1 MNENFK
7 FEVLHVDKQ
16 TGARLGRLHTPHGD
30 IDTPVYMPVGTQATV
45 KAMTPRDV
53 EETGASILLSNTYH
67 LYLRPG
73 HKLVEQAGGLHKF
86 MHWDMPILTDS
97 GGFQVF
103 SLANKKDIHEDGVLF
118 RSHIDGS
125 KHLFTPESVMAVEQ
139 ALGADIAM
147 CFDEC
152 APGTADYRYAVKAMD
167 RTHRWAERCKE
178 VHTRP
183 DQALFGIVQGC
194 VYEDLR
200 IESAKNLASMDFPGY
215 GIGGLSVGEPKEKM
229 YEMLDAIR
237 PYMPENKPRYLMG
250 VGSPDCLIEGV
261 KRGVDMFDCVLQTR
275 AARNGLALTRKGRI
289 MLRNQTYAED
299 YCPAPSSPCT
309 TSASPCGSWRTSEKP
324 SRRTGSATSP
334 GSSWRSSCSDGV
346 RSDIDNGIGDGGP
359 GGVHRPGTT
368 RRRLRGPVWGLGGG
382 EDRLLPR
389 RRPCSGARS
398 FEQPYLHHRAG
409 VPHSSAPLPLRR
421 LSAGGRR

>member
-73 HKLVEQAGGLHKF
+73 HRLVEQAGGLHKF
-86 MHWDMPILTDS
+86 MHWDRPILTDS

-103 SLANKKDIHEDGVLF
+103 SLAKKGDIHEDGVLF
-118 RSHIDGS
+118 R
-125 KHLFTPESVMAVEQ
+125 
-139 ALGADIAM
+139 
-147 CFDEC
+147 
-152 APGTADYRYAVKAMD
+152 YRYAVKAMD
-167 RTHRWAERCKE
+167 RTHRWAERCRE

-200 IESAKNLASMDFPGY
+200 IESAKTLASMDFPGY

-250 VGSPDCLIEGV
+250 VGSPDCLIEGIL
-261 KRGVDMFDCVLQTR
+261 RGVDMFDCVLQTR

-299 YCPAPSSPCT
+299 FSPIEEGCDCY
-309 TSASPCGSWRTSEKP
+309 ACRNF
-324 SRRTGSATSP
+324 SRAYIRHLIKAEEILSGTLITMHNIRFS
-334 GSSWRSSCSDGV
+334 V
-346 RSDIDNGIGDGGP
+346 RLMADI
-359 GGVHRPGTT
+359 
-368 RRRLRGPVWGLGGG
+368 RRAIA
-382 EDRLLPR
+382 EDRFGDFAKELLEVKL
-389 RRPCSGARS
+389 
-398 FEQPYLHHRAG
+398 F
-409 VPHSSAPLPLRR
+409 
-421 LSAGGRR
+421 